1 MRNQHL
7 VALKTIS
14 ELLKH
19 RAKKIDESI
28 EHKDISHYSNKLEVL
43 VKQLN
48 RAMLTQSDLNLLL
61 EIVKGANLPWET
73 AQALPTKLR
82 TLRNLSIMTNYERSK

>member
-7 VALKTIS
+7 ISMKTIS
-14 ELLKH
+14 ELLNHK
-19 RAKKIDESI
+19 AKKIDESI
-28 EHKDISHYSNKLEVL
+28 EHEDIKVYSEKIKTLT
-43 VKQLN
+43 KQLN

-82 TLRNLSIMTNYERSK
+82 TLRNISVMTNYERSK

>member
-7 VALKTIS
+7 ESIKTIS

-28 EHKDISHYSNKLEVL
+28 EHEDINYYSNKIASL

-82 TLRNLSIMTNYERSK
+82 TLRNISVMTNYERRK